1 MTVTTRKHAR
11 PEKDRREKG
20 HRIRRTA
27 LAGTGALCLIGV
39 SAAPAAFAQTTG
51 ALAGYNLG
59 ATAAAVEF
67 DLNSPG
73 LLPIGEATTGNIV
86 SVDLPFAR
94 TTVSSGPSI
103 DALGS
108 PLYPGDAAAHLGTA
122 IATFGGPETPNEPVL
137 SEAQYPPTPSNR
149 TDETFSTPAVQN
161 SAFSMGA
168 ASSVSHA
175 SATGANVNALVGEI
189 GVGPAVSS
197 AANLVHI
204 VSSKVTNT
212 VQLGDS
218 TVSTTATSVV
228 SGIDIAGVIQIASV
242 TGSAG
247 GKSDGNNGT
256 PTASLNLGP
265 VTVAGQPA
273 YIDQDGVHLA
283 GQGGGGG
290 LISAANTVLQ
300 NLAAQGISIHTI
312 SPTETTNGAQTSN
325 NSGAV
330 LISLTGNTPTVP
342 GLAPLA
348 PGLPPTPGQPSV
360 PFTINLL
367 LGSATAT
374 ANASLLPT
382 FPTVPDLSLPTLTP
396 SAGATGSSAGTGAAS
411 SGSGGVALAGAPAL
425 ATPTTQTLQ
434 PTGPGASASGARAV
448 LARVGKSVPVGLA
461 VLVFVLAIM
470 SSGGLLGYA
479 RWQLIDGRRS

>member
-1 MTVTTRKHAR
+1 MTVATGK
-11 PEKDRREKG
+11 KGRRV
-20 HRIRRTA
+20 RRTV
-27 LAGTGALCLIGV
+27 LVGFGAACLLGLSV
-39 SAAPAAFAQTTG
+39 GPAAVAQTTG
-51 ALAGYNLG
+51 GLAGYNLG
-59 ATAAAVEF
+59 TTAAAIEF

-73 LLPIGEATTGNIV
+73 LLPVGDATTGNIF

-137 SEAQYPPTPSNR
+137 SEAQYPPTPNNKA
-149 TDETFSTPAVQN
+149 DETFSTPAVQN
-161 SAFSMGA
+161 GAFSMGA
-168 ASSVSHA
+168 ASSESHT
-175 SATGANVNALVGEI
+175 SALGANVKATVGEI
-189 GVGPAVSS
+189 AVGPAIAS

-204 VSSKVTNT
+204 LSSKVTNQI
-212 VQLGDS
+212 QLGDS
-218 TVSTTATSVV
+218 SVSSTATSVV
-228 SGIDIAGVIQIASV
+228 TGIDIAGAIQIASV

-247 GKSDGNNGT
+247 GTSDGNNGT
-256 PTASLNLGP
+256 PNAGLNIGP

-273 YIDQDGVHLA
+273 YIDQDGIHLA
-283 GQGGGGG
+283 GQGGGGA
-290 LISAANTVLQ
+290 LISAANVVLQ
-300 NLAAQGISIHTI
+300 NLAAQGISVHTI

-330 LISLTGNTPTVP
+330 VISLTGTTPNVP
-342 GLAPLA
+342 GIAPLA
-348 PGLPPTPGQPSV
+348 PGLPPVPGQPSV
-360 PFTINLL
+360 PYIINLL
-367 LGSATAT
+367 LGSATAS

-382 FPTVPDLSLPTLTP
+382 FPTEPTPSDFGSLP
-396 SAGATGSSAGTGAAS
+396 SS
-411 SGSGGVALAGAPAL
+411 SGTPLSNGTSAVSSGNGGVALAGVPAPSSE
-425 ATPTTQTLQ
+425 TTHTLT
-434 PTGPGASASGARAV
+434 PTGPGASAAGAKAV

-461 VLVFVLAIM
+461 VLVFILAIM